1 MSETEVLLLSLHPT
15 ISKHALYKLNT
26 NACSTPASDWCN
38 QKGGKKYVTLL
49 IASVYTGKT
58 IFEMSGTKKSMYQ
71 AKYHT

>member
-1 MSETEVLLLSLHPT
+1 MRAPRPPL
-15 ISKHALYKLNT
+15 IGAIK
-26 NACSTPASDWCN
+26 
-38 QKGGKKYVTLL
+38 KGGKKYVTLL